1 MKTLLRVL
9 LVVGLLLAV
18 ALVLHRP
25 QPPAEMRGLP
35 WQIELPGDGTSR
47 VFDIHLGVDD
57 VGAVLDRLGQ
67 DAQLAIIARPG
78 EAGALEIYYPRFQA
92 GPLSGR
98 LIVSAALPEETL
110 EALKRH
116 APRRKPQESGAVRYW
131 LADEDLATVR
141 AAPVTGVGFIPAAQL
156 DEALAVA
163 RFGEPDER
171 ITESEGV
178 THWLYPRLGLDLVM
192 DAGGRELLQYVPP
205 RDFAARLRAPLAALK
220 EDH

>member
-9 LVVGLLLAV
+9 LVIALLLAT

-35 WQIELPGDGTSR
+35 WQIELPGDGSSR
-47 VFDIHLGVDD
+47 VFGIHLGVDD
-57 VGAVLDRLGQ
+57 VGAVLDRLGR
-67 DAQLAIIARPG
+67 DAELAIIARPG

-98 LIVSAALPEETL
+98 LIVSAALPAPAL

-131 LADEDLATVR
+131 LAHEDLATAR
-141 AAPVTGVGFIPAAQL
+141 AAPVTGLGFIPAAQL
-156 DEALAVA
+156 DEALALA

-171 ITESEGV
+171 LAETGEVS
-178 THWLYPRLGLDLVM
+178 HWLYPRLGLDLVM
-192 DAGGRELLQYVPP
+192 DPDGRELLQYVPP
-205 RDFAARLRAPLAALK
+205 RDFARLRAPLKANPTRR
-220 EDH
+220 